1 MFSLGGETAGVHN
14 LMPFL
19 LIGIGVDDMFVIAN
33 AVDQV
38 PFSKSPNERLIM
50 AMRHAGPSITI
61 TSFTNALAFLF
72 GSTTSLIALKSF
84 CQFAAVSI
92 IMLYVT
98 VVLIFTPA
106 MAWDTR
112 RINAKR
118 GDCCGLCCCA
128 EDTWICCFGYFL
140 SDKQKAFSH
149 QKPKPKP
156 DEKKVAPADTPESKT
171 EQKEDDIEFKIDS
184 SVKDSKDKDQS
195 KEGNSK

>member
-1 MFSLGGETAGVHN
+1 M
-14 LMPFL
+14 MPFL

-38 PFSKSPNERLIM
+38 PFSKNPNDRLIM

-61 TSFTNALAFLF
+61 TSFTNALAFYF

-84 CQFAAVSI
+84 CLFACVSI

-98 VVLIFTPA
+98 VVLIFTPV

-128 EDTWICCFGYFL
+128 EDTWICCKGYFL
-140 SDKQKAFSH
+140 SDKQKVFSFA
-149 QKPKPKP
+149 QTETKPE
-156 DEKKVAPADTPESKT
+156 DKKIVPE
-171 EQKEDDIEFKIDS
+171 DS
-184 SVKDSKDKDQS
+184 
-195 KEGNSK
+195 